1 MLNSIQ
7 PPENRPQPLPP
18 DASRQ
23 VTLAA
28 LRRPMAVIVL
38 VIGAVAFITTQAWW
52 LIPLTLITYASLVF
66 LAIKDPLFQRKALNA
81 SNNNNEITAAGP
93 GPSLQDVSP
102 ERKARWLPRGETRQ
116 KVEAALITYRQ
127 TVSAIEEADDVSR
140 AVLEDAVP
148 KLHSAADHLVD
159 LALRREKAAQS
170 IREINAPLSDN
181 TAQSTQDTQDGE
193 ALDHTARYQQERE
206 ANVGEL
212 QSEVEAADA
221 QISGMVSEMLALRA
235 KVARVSLGDS
245 PVARATAM
253 EVNGS
258 LDQLNAQL
266 DALKSTMSPPE
277 NL

>member
-170 IREINAPLSDN
+170 IREINAPLSGSS
-181 TAQSTQDTQDGE
+181 AQDTQDGE

-245 PVARATAM
+245 PVARATAI